1 MRNSHIPL
9 LFVGTIC
16 LSVYNVVWRLPL
28 PTPQD
33 HSAHFLLRQF
43 REQGKRLDRLND
55 SVARLESKSLSASQ
69 DHTSTVDGTPQW
81 SMPTTSLTNSNL
93 MNRLKRFEE
102 QLEVYA
108 KEIETLKFKSG
119 SKPKPNNVDSLVT
132 NNGTVV
138 GVHTK
143 IGNHIRSNIS
153 TKRREVT
160 AGMNGTVVTAYFEIP
175 SKHPTTYYTQWMEH
189 MLAIDDPLV
198 VFTTSDWVGRI
209 MSFRSHATSRTTI
222 IEVRLDDVPIATK
235 YNKSVW
241 DQQFKLD
248 PIGKY
253 RKGYRL
259 YWIWLS
265 KTHFLNEAIRLN
277 PYGSSH
283 FMWMDIGCFRGGNI
297 FANQTVMRHLEAI
310 PNESVLFVA
319 HREPSAQTDPWF
331 TDMKGTSPLFFTSG
345 SMFAGTKETIELFHK
360 RFLETVQ
367 GYMVRGLF
375 VGEDQTILQSTCVQN
390 YGLCQYVK
398 SKEVKGEVSYFA
410 LRSVLRFGGDQYHY
424 WIPPK
429 LP

>member
-1 MRNSHIPL
+1 
-9 LFVGTIC
+9 
-16 LSVYNVVWRLPL
+16 
-28 PTPQD
+28 
-33 HSAHFLLRQF
+33 
-43 REQGKRLDRLND
+43 
-55 SVARLESKSLSASQ
+55 
-69 DHTSTVDGTPQW
+69 
-81 SMPTTSLTNSNL
+81 
-93 MNRLKRFEE
+93 
-102 QLEVYA
+102 
-108 KEIETLKFKSG
+108 
-119 SKPKPNNVDSLVT
+119 
-132 NNGTVV
+132 
-138 GVHTK
+138 
-143 IGNHIRSNIS
+143 
-153 TKRREVT
+153 
-160 AGMNGTVVTAYFEIP
+160 MNGTVVTAYFEIP
-175 SKHPTTYYTQWMEH
+175 SKHPSTYYTQWMEH

-429 LP
+429 PPILDLKIATGGH